1 MTGFFI
7 KKAFFDGWDNL
18 LTLVALNAGFVLLII
33 LFLAV
38 PMITG
43 GNAVL
48 SIFLLVVVIYLFH
61 FYAGGVSL
69 FMGDL
74 TFDRAPEFREFFA
87 YIASTWKL
95 AAVFGTITNVQVLI
109 LMIGFPFY
117 LSLGGVFGLAALAIL
132 FWVSVLWWLITIWI
146 FPVKR
151 QLNTEVKTVLK
162 KSVIL
167 FFDNPGFSVF
177 LGVYSLFNFAL
188 SVATAFL
195 IPGIASILYSHQ
207 IALKL
212 RMFKYDYLEENP
224 GKSPKEIPWG
234 ALLMEEKE
242 KVGPR
247 SLKGMIF
254 PWKD

>member
-18 LTLVALNAGFVLLII
+18 LTLVALNGGFVLLII

-38 PMITG
+38 PMISS
-43 GNAVL
+43 GNVVVT
-48 SIFLLVVVIYLFH
+48 IFLLLVVIYLFH
-61 FYAGGVSL
+61 FFAGGVSMFL
-69 FMGDL
+69 GDL
-74 TFDRAPEFREFFA
+74 AFDRAPEFREFPS

-95 AAVFGTITNVQVLI
+95 AAVFGSITSAQVLI

-117 LSLGGVFGLAALAIL
+117 ISMGGVFGLAALAIL
-132 FWVSVLWWLITIWI
+132 FWVSILWWLITLWI

-151 QLNTEVKTVLK
+151 QLNSEVKPVLK

-167 FFDNPGFSVF
+167 FFDNPGFSIF
-177 LGVYSLFNFAL
+177 LGIYSLFNFAL

-195 IPGIASILYSHQ
+195 IPGIAAILYSHQ

-212 RMFKYDYLEENP
+212 RMYKYDYLEEHPETNP
-224 GKSPKEIPWG
+224 KDIPWS

-247 SLKGMIF
+247 SLRGMIF

>member
-18 LTLVALNAGFVLLII
+18 LTLVALNAGFIVLIV
-33 LFLAV
+33 LFLAI
-38 PMITG
+38 PMIASGT
-43 GNAVL
+43 AALAIILMVM
-48 SIFLLVVVIYLFH
+48 VVYLFH
-61 FYAGGVSL
+61 FFAGGVSMFL
-69 FMGDL
+69 GDL
-74 TFDRAPEFREFFA
+74 TFDRSPEFREFPG
-87 YIASTWKL
+87 YVASVWKL
-95 AAVFGTITNVQVLI
+95 AAVFGTITNVQLLI

-117 LSLGGVFGLAALAIL
+117 ISVGGVFGLAALAIL

-146 FPVKR
+146 FPVRR
-151 QLNTEVKTVLK
+151 QLNTGVKVVLK

-167 FFDNPGFSVF
+167 FFDNPGFTIF
-177 LGVYSLFNFAL
+177 IGVYTIFNFIL
-188 SVATAFL
+188 SVVTAFL
-195 IPGIASILYSHQ
+195 VPGISSILYSHQ

-224 GKSPKEIPWG
+224 GKNPKEIPWG

-247 SLKGMIF
+247 SLRGMIF

>member
-18 LTLVALNAGFVLLII
+18 LTLVALNAGFVVLIV
-33 LFLAV
+33 LFLAI
-38 PMITG
+38 PMISSG
-43 GNAVL
+43 VVVL
-48 SIFLLVVVIYLFH
+48 TIFLMVIVVYLFH
-61 FYAGGVSL
+61 FYSAGVSMFL
-69 FMGDL
+69 GDL
-74 TFDRAPEFREFFA
+74 ALDRSPEFRDLPG
-87 YIASTWKL
+87 YIALTWKL
-95 AAVFGTITNVQVLI
+95 AAVFGTITNVQILI
-109 LMIGFPFY
+109 LLIGFPFY
-117 LSLGGVFGLAALAIL
+117 ISLGGVLGLAAMAIL
-132 FWVSVLWWLITIWI
+132 FWVSVLWGLITMWI
-146 FPVKR
+146 FPARR
-151 QLNTEVKTVLK
+151 QLNSEVKTVLK
-162 KSVIL
+162 KSVVL

-177 LGVYSLFNFAL
+177 LGFYTLFNFVL

-195 IPGIASILYSHQ
+195 VPGISSILYSHQ

-212 RMFKYDYLEENP
+212 RMFKYDYLEEHPNTN
-224 GKSPKEIPWG
+224 PKEIPWG

>member
-18 LTLVALNAGFVLLII
+18 LTLVALNAGFVVLIV
-33 LFLAV
+33 LFLAI
-38 PMITG
+38 PMISSG
-43 GNAVL
+43 AVVL
-48 SIFLLVVVIYLFH
+48 TIFLLVLVVYLFH
-61 FYAGGVSL
+61 FYSAGVSMFL
-69 FMGDL
+69 GDL
-74 TFDRAPEFREFFA
+74 ALDRSPEFRDLPG

-95 AAVFGTITNVQVLI
+95 AAVFGTITNVQVLV
-109 LMIGFPFY
+109 LLIGFPFY
-117 LSLGGVFGLAALAIL
+117 ISLGGVLGLAAMAIL
-132 FWVSVLWWLITIWI
+132 FWVSVLWGLITMWI
-146 FPVKR
+146 FPARR
-151 QLNTEVKTVLK
+151 QLNSEVKTVLK
-162 KSVIL
+162 KSVVL

-177 LGVYSLFNFAL
+177 LGFYTLFNFVL

-195 IPGIASILYSHQ
+195 VPGISSILYSHQ

-212 RMFKYDYLEENP
+212 RMFKYDYLEEHPNTN
-224 GKSPKEIPWG
+224 PKEIPWG